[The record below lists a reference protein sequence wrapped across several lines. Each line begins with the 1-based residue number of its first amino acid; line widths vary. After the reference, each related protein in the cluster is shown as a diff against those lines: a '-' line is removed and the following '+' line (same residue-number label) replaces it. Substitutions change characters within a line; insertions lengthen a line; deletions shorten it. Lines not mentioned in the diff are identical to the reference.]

1 MLDNRAANAIFGRIG
16 RVAAEVVLQLLRSKC
31 IPIFT
36 ARHVCIARLCRDKM
50 SVCLSDTRRYS
61 V

>member
-31 IPIFT
+31 IPIFYR
-36 ARHVCIARLCRDKM
+36 A
-50 SVCLSDTRRYS
+50 TRMHS
-61 V
+61 AAMP